1 MVDNITLNVN
11 LKPSAK
17 RKPQEG
23 PLQSGKKRAQ
33 NSMNFDF
40 KFNDE
45 RPKVK
50 ATVLRRKA
58 VSAKVGSKIPS
69 VAASSSVKVP
79 STPSLFSTKPSPK
92 DALSTGDLMF
102 NVTPTKPSAKTANVT
117 PSKPPAKPI
126 LGDDFMLNVT
136 TKPVVIQAKAKPK
149 ITRAERLGKK
159 QKQGKPLGKLSDEQL
174 TRALKSHRKPMN
186 PNQLP
191 RAGDIFR
198 AQIEEERRK
207 KRQEEAG
214 ADPEDTEDEE
224 DAKKGST
231 KDLPGKDKGLTGKRP
246 QKSIADEESAE
257 SGKESAESDGESSP
271 QAAKTEK
278 PSKKPTKAEET
289 STTNR
294 FRTKKVGLFDQSD
307 VEALKQLGQRA
318 VKPVKETIFSGTKI
332 STLGLHPHSIKN
344 LEDLL
349 SIRELTTVQ
358 QKAIPEILQGK
369 DLLVRSQTGSGKTL
383 AYALPLVELLQKQQ
397 PKIQR
402 KDGVLALVIV
412 PTRELVI
419 QTYELVQK
427 LVKPYTWIVPGSLLG
442 GESRKSEKARLR
454 KGINILIG
462 TPGRLVDH
470 LLHTVSFK
478 LTKLQFLILD
488 EADRMQEMGYE
499 RDVKQLVEAI
509 DKQRSECEDKDL
521 PQLQRMLLSATLTPQ
536 VQQLA
541 GLTLKNPL
549 YIDNSD
555 EAASAAI
562 KNKDGYQ
569 KETIEALME
578 LDDGL
583 GEYQEDVT
591 GVLSIPENLQ
601 LSYVVVPPKLRLVT
615 LSSLLAK
622 ELDAS
627 PKEFKAIVFM
637 STTEMVNF
645 HHDMLNEAL
654 TRRVLDEEDEQ
665 EEEDSDEGDT
675 PLLQGL
681 RFFKLHG
688 SMTQT
693 ERQGVFR
700 GFRDCASCVLLATD
714 VVGRGIDVPDVKLVV
729 QYTPAQTTADFVHR
743 VGRTARAGRKGRAV
757 LFLAPSE
764 AQFVRHLE
772 KKRIRIQ
779 QGDMY
784 AYLQTLLPKDDE
796 ARTVQ
801 EAASNL
807 QHKFQTLLEDDR
819 ELRDKSCKAFVSW
832 MKFYSTFPKE
842 LKPIFNV
849 RVAHMGHF
857 AKSFALKE
865 APSKFAAQ
873 HAAPKAAP
881 PTNRLTYTERD
892 PEKIQAQKRAKRR
905 FTTTVSGEVRQQRDG
920 GAKEADHR
928 KPGPQGP
935 RGNGVSRSSFMKSM
949 GKSRTLNM
957 SEFDSGLPAEG
968 PAKRRKQA

>member
-1 MVDNITLNVN
+1 MPFLQI
-11 LKPSAK
+11 
-17 RKPQEG
+17 G
-23 PLQSGKKRAQ
+23 PVVKKRAK
-33 NSMNFDF
+33 NATEFDF
-40 KFNDE
+40 QFNTDK
-45 RPKVK
+45 PKVK
-50 ATVLRRKA
+50 AKALVVRRRA
-58 VSAKVGSKIPS
+58 PTASGPAHPTSTSSAPR
-69 VAASSSVKVP
+69 APPLASPVP
-79 STPSLFSTKPSPK
+79 VVPQAPPKPSN
-92 DALSTGDLMF
+92 T
-102 NVTPTKPSAKTANVT
+102 SA
-117 PSKPPAKPI
+117 S
-126 LGDDFMLNVT
+126 GDDFMLNVIT
-136 TKPVVIQAKAKPK
+136 APVSRTAPAKPK
-149 ITRAERLGKK
+149 PKVTRADRLGKK
-159 QKQGKPLGKLSDEQL
+159 RRVVTKVSEEQL
-174 TRALKSHRKPMN
+174 SQALKRHRLRQN

-191 RAGDIFR
+191 TAGDIFK
-198 AQIEEERRK
+198 QQMEEERR
-207 KRQEEAG
+207 RQRE
-214 ADPEDTEDEE
+214 PEGQKED
-224 DAKKGST
+224 S
-231 KDLPGKDKGLTGKRP
+231 PGKQAEPEKEAKEAE
-246 QKSIADEESAE
+246 QKQ
-257 SGKESAESDGESSP
+257 P
-271 QAAKTEK
+271 
-278 PSKKPTKAEET
+278 PKAPE
-289 STTNR
+289 NR
-294 FRTKKVGLFDQSD
+294 FKTKKIGLFDQSD
-307 VEALKQLGQRA
+307 LQALQQLGQRA

-332 STLGLHPHSIKN
+332 ASLGLHAHAVKN

-358 QKAIPEILQGK
+358 QRAIPPILARQ
-369 DLLVRSQTGSGKTL
+369 DVLVRSQTGSGKTL
-383 AYALPLVELLQKQQ
+383 AYALPLVEILQQQ
-397 PKIQR
+397 VPRVQR

-412 PTRELVI
+412 PTRELVM
-419 QTYELVQK
+419 QTYELVVK

-454 KGINILIG
+454 KGINILVG

-470 LLHTVSFK
+470 LLHTESFK
-478 LTKLQFLILD
+478 LTRLQFLVLD
-488 EADRMQEMGYE
+488 EADRLLELGYE

-509 DKQRSECEDKDL
+509 DKQRAEL
-521 PQLQRMLLSATLTPQ
+521 PEKELPKLQRLLLSATLTSQ

-541 GLTLKNPL
+541 GLTLKEPL

-555 EAASAAI
+555 EAAALAL
-562 KNKDGYQ
+562 KGRDGYQ
-569 KETIEALME
+569 KESIEAQLGVE
-578 LDDGL
+578 EDGL

-601 LSYVVVPPKLRLVT
+601 LSYAVVPPKLRLVV
-615 LSSLLAK
+615 LASLLAK
-622 ELDAS
+622 EVES
-627 PKEFKAIVFM
+627 NPKQFKAIVFM

-665 EEEDSDEGDT
+665 QEDEEDSGEE
-675 PLLQGL
+675 PLLPGL

-700 GFRDCASCVLLATD
+700 GFRDCPSCVLLATD

-729 QYTPAQTTADFVHR
+729 QYTPPQTTADFVHR

-784 AYLQTLLPKDDE
+784 AYLQALLPKDAE
-796 ARTVQ
+796 AKTVQ

-807 QHKFQTLLEDDR
+807 QHKFQSLLEDDR
-819 ELRDKSCKAFVSW
+819 ELHDKSCKAFVSW

-842 LKPIFNV
+842 LKPVFNV

-865 APSKFAAQ
+865 APTKFAAK
-873 HAAPKAAP
+873 HNAPKPAP

-892 PEKIQAQKRAKRR
+892 PEKIQAQKRTKRR
-905 FTTTVSGEVRQQRDG
+905 MFTTTVSGEVRQLQG
-920 GAKEADHR
+920 EGAAPNR
-928 KPGPQGP
+928 RTPAGAGAA
-935 RGNGVSRSSFMKSM
+935 GAGVGSGTGAAPMGRSSFMKSLS
-949 GKSRTLNM
+949 KSRALNM
-957 SEFDSGLPAEG
+957 SEFDSGLPAAG

>member
-1 MVDNITLNVN
+1 
-11 LKPSAK
+11 
-17 RKPQEG
+17 
-23 PLQSGKKRAQ
+23 QSQKAALPAAKKRGAKLQ
-33 NSMNFDF
+33 DLGFQ
-40 KFNDE
+40 FNVE
-45 RPKVK
+45 KPKVK
-50 ATVLRRKA
+50 AIVVRRKA
-58 VSAKVGSKIPS
+58 TNSRPNVTSTSSGSSAKIPQTS
-69 VAASSSVKVP
+69 PEK
-79 STPSLFSTKPSPK
+79 ST
-92 DALSTGDLMF
+92 
-102 NVTPTKPSAKTANVT
+102 NPSADITFNGM
-117 PSKPPAKPI
+117 SAKATSAK
-126 LGDDFMLNVT
+126 DDFMLNVT
-136 TKPVVIQAKAKPK
+136 TTTSNVAPKVKPK
-149 ITRAERLGKK
+149 LLTRAERLSKNK
-159 QKQGKPLGKLSDEQL
+159 RDRKPLVKLSDEQL
-174 TRALKSHRKPMN
+174 KKALKGSRGAIKN

-191 RAGDIFR
+191 RPGDIFR
-198 AQIEEERRK
+198 AQMEEERRQKAKADGVLKETSESPEKPPKDSQTAARGSDK
-207 KRQEEAG
+207 KSG
-214 ADPEDTEDEE
+214 
-224 DAKKGST
+224 
-231 KDLPGKDKGLTGKRP
+231 
-246 QKSIADEESAE
+246 EESQSE
-257 SGKESAESDGESSP
+257 SENSQQKEL
-271 QAAKTEK
+271 
-278 PSKKPTKAEET
+278 KKEET
-289 STTNR
+289 TSINR
-294 FRTKKVGLFDQSD
+294 FRTKKIGLFDQSD

-318 VKPVKETIFSGTKI
+318 VKPVKETIFSGSKI
-332 STLGLHPHSIKN
+332 ETLGLHPHAVKN

-349 SIRELTTVQ
+349 SIKELTTVQ
-358 QKAIPEILQGK
+358 ERAIPHVLAGK
-369 DLLVRSQTGSGKTL
+369 DVLVRSQTGSGKTL
-383 AYALPLVELLQKQQ
+383 AYALPLVEMLQKKS

-470 LLHTVSFK
+470 LLHTANFK
-478 LTKLQFLILD
+478 LPKLQFLILD
-488 EADRMQEMGYE
+488 EADRLLELGYE

-509 DKQRSECEDKDL
+509 DKQRAEEKDV
-521 PQLQRMLLSATLTPQ
+521 PQLQRMLLSATLTSQ

-541 GLTLKNPL
+541 GLTLRNPL

-555 EAASAAI
+555 EAASAAL
-562 KNKDGYQ
+562 KSKDGYH
-569 KETIEALME
+569 KESIEAQLE
-578 LDDGL
+578 VDDDDGL

-591 GVLSIPENLQ
+591 GVLSIPENLH
-601 LSYVVVPPKLRLVT
+601 LSYVVVPPKLRLVA

-622 ELDAS
+622 EMDAS
-627 PKEFKAIVFM
+627 PKHFKAIVFM

-654 TRRVLDEEDEQ
+654 TKRVLDDEDEQ
-665 EEEDSDEGDT
+665 NDEASDDDGDT

-700 GFRDCASCVLLATD
+700 GFQSCDSCVLLATD
-714 VVGRGIDVPDVKLVV
+714 VVGRGIDVPDIKLVL
-729 QYTPAQTTADFVHR
+729 QYTPPQTTADFVHR

-764 AQFVRHLE
+764 AQYVRHLE

-784 AYLQTLLPKDDE
+784 AYLQTLLPKDEE

-807 QHKFQTLLEDDR
+807 QHKFQSLLEDDK
-819 ELRDKSCKAFVSW
+819 ELHDKSCKAFVSW

-849 RVAHMGHF
+849 RIAHMGHF

-865 APSKFAAQ
+865 APSKFAAK

-892 PEKIQAQKRAKRR
+892 PEKVQAQKRTKRR
-905 FTTTVSGEVRQQRDG
+905 MFTTTVSGDVRQMQQQREGLAPGRSAGGSG
-920 GAKEADHR
+920 GASASL
-928 KPGPQGP
+928 GG
-935 RGNGVSRSSFMKSM
+935 RSSFLKSLS
-949 GKSRTLNM
+949 KSRALHT
-957 SEFDSGLPAEG
+957 SEFDSGLPAVG
-968 PAKRRKQA
+968 PAKRRKVA

>member
-1 MVDNITLNVN
+1 MVENISLNVTV
-11 LKPSAK
+11 KPSA
-17 RKPQEG
+17 RKKQQMSPA
-23 PLQSGKKRAQ
+23 QSVKKRAQ
-33 NSMNFDF
+33 KSQDFDF
-40 KFNDE
+40 QFNVDK
-45 RPKVK
+45 PKVK
-50 ATVLRRKA
+50 AIVVRKRA
-58 VSAKVGSKIPS
+58 PPSKVESTSSSVPNATKSSTPS
-69 VAASSSVKVP
+69 VSSSKSAVPTLAASSKATASN
-79 STPSLFSTKPSPK
+79 
-92 DALSTGDLMF
+92 DDLMF
-102 NVTPTKPSAKTANVT
+102 NVGPTKPSVKSV
-117 PSKPPAKPI
+117 

-136 TKPVVIQAKAKPK
+136 TKPVVAQKAKPK

-159 QKQGKPLGKLSDEQL
+159 QRQGKPLTKLSEEQL
-174 TRALKSHRKPMN
+174 TRALKSHKKPKN

-191 RAGDIFR
+191 TPGDLFR
-198 AQIEEERRK
+198 AQLEEERRQK
-207 KRQEEAG
+207 SREEGG
-214 ADPEDTEDEE
+214 ADQEASADEK
-224 DAKKGST
+224 DAKDSSGGGFPRGKPGSV
-231 KDLPGKDKGLTGKRP
+231 GKQS
-246 QKSIADEESAE
+246 QKSSDIEESGEESAT
-257 SGKESAESDGESSP
+257 SDKEPDETSAQSPAQGGEP
-271 QAAKTEK
+271 KQAT
-278 PSKKPTKAEET
+278 KKPPKAEET
-289 STTNR
+289 SSTNR
-294 FRTKKVGLFDQSD
+294 FRTKKIGLFDQSD

-318 VKPVKETIFSGTKI
+318 VKPVKETIFTGSKI
-332 STLGLHPHSIKN
+332 STLGLHPHAVKN

-349 SIRELTTVQ
+349 SIRELTSVQ
-358 QKAIPEILQGK
+358 QKTIPQVLQGK
-369 DLLVRSQTGSGKTL
+369 DVLVRSQTGSGKTL

-397 PKIQR
+397 PRIKR
-402 KDGVLALVIV
+402 NDGVLALVIV
-412 PTRELVI
+412 PTRELVM
-419 QTYELVQK
+419 QTYELIQK

-470 LLHTVSFK
+470 LLHTASFK

-488 EADRMQEMGYE
+488 EADRLLELGYE

-509 DKQRSECEDKDL
+509 DKQRAECENKDL
-521 PQLQRMLLSATLTPQ
+521 PQLQRMLLSATLTSQ

-541 GLTLKNPL
+541 GLTLKDPL

-555 EAASAAI
+555 EAASAAL
-562 KNKDGYQ
+562 KSKDGYQ
-569 KETIEALME
+569 KETIEALLE
-578 LDDGL
+578 VDDGL

-601 LSYVVVPPKLRLVT
+601 LSYVVVPPKLRLVA

-622 ELDAS
+622 EVDAS
-627 PKEFKAIVFM
+627 PKQFKAIVFM

-654 TRRVLDEEDEQ
+654 TRRVLDEDDEQ
-665 EEEDSDEGDT
+665 EKGDSDDDGDI

-700 GFRDCASCVLLATD
+700 GFRECASCVLLATD
-714 VVGRGIDVPDVKLVV
+714 VVGRGIDVPDIKLVV
-729 QYTPAQTTADFVHR
+729 QYTPPQTTADFVHR

-819 ELRDKSCKAFVSW
+819 ELHDKSCKAFVSW

-849 RVAHMGHF
+849 RIAHMGHF

-865 APSKFAAQ
+865 APSKFAAK

-905 FTTTVSGEVRQQRDG
+905 FTTTVSGEVRQLQQRDG
-920 GAKEADHR
+920 GAQ
-928 KPGPQGP
+928 KPGAPPSKG
-935 RGNGVSRSSFMKSM
+935 GFMGGGVGRSSFMKSL
-949 GKSRTLNM
+949 GKSRALNM
-957 SEFDSGLPAEG
+957 SEFDSGLSPEG
-968 PAKRRKQA
+968 AAKRRKQS

>member
-11 LKPSAK
+11 SRPAAQKKQQPV
-17 RKPQEG
+17 
-23 PLQSGKKRAQ
+23 QSVKKRVQ
-33 NSMNFDF
+33 KSQDFDF
-40 KFNDE
+40 QFDVEK
-45 RPKVK
+45 PKVK
-50 ATVLRRKA
+50 AIVVRRRA
-58 VSAKVGSKIPS
+58 ATTKVAPTNAGPLNATNSTASSSSTGKVPSSPS
-69 VAASSSVKVP
+69 VAAPKSTISS
-79 STPSLFSTKPSPK
+79 
-92 DALSTGDLMF
+92 GDLMF
-102 NVTPTKPSAKTANVT
+102 NAS
-117 PSKPPAKPI
+117 PSKAPAKSSI

-136 TKPVVIQAKAKPK
+136 TKPVVTTQKAKPK

-159 QKQGKPLGKLSDEQL
+159 QRQGKPVLKLSDEQL
-174 TRALKSHRKPMN
+174 TRALKNHRKPKN
-186 PNQLP
+186 PNQMP

-198 AQIEEERRK
+198 AQMDEERRNK
-207 KRQEEAG
+207 RRQEAGEDQEASEKEEN
-214 ADPEDTEDEE
+214 AKDRSTE
-224 DAKKGST
+224 GPT
-231 KDLPGKDKGLTGKRP
+231 KDLAK
-246 QKSIADEESAE
+246 ESAE
-257 SGKESAESDGESSP
+257 SGEE
-271 QAAKTEK
+271 AAKEASEK
-278 PSKKPTKAEET
+278 PQPTKEDTKKTLQTPSKAGET
-289 STTNR
+289 ATQNR
-294 FRTKKVGLFDQSD
+294 FRTKKIGLFDQSD

-318 VKPVKETIFSGTKI
+318 VKPVKETIFTGSKI
-332 STLGLHPHSIKN
+332 STLGLHPHAVKN

-349 SIRELTTVQ
+349 GIRELTSVQ
-358 QKAIPEILQGK
+358 QKTIPEVLLGK
-369 DLLVRSQTGSGKTL
+369 DVLVRSQTGSGKTL

-397 PKIQR
+397 PRVQR

-454 KGINILIG
+454 KGINVLVG

-470 LLHTVSFK
+470 LLHTANFK

-488 EADRMQEMGYE
+488 EADRLLELGYE

-509 DKQRSECEDKDL
+509 DKQRAECEDKEHL
-521 PQLQRMLLSATLTPQ
+521 AQLQRMLLSATLTSQ

-541 GLTLKNPL
+541 GLTLRNPL

-555 EAASAAI
+555 EAASAAL
-562 KNKDGYQ
+562 KSKDGYQ
-569 KETIEALME
+569 KETIEALLAVE
-578 LDDGL
+578 DDGL

-591 GVLSIPENLQ
+591 GVLSIPDNLQ
-601 LSYVVVPPKLRLVT
+601 LSYVVVPPKLRLVA
-615 LSSLLAK
+615 LSALLAK
-622 ELDAS
+622 EVDAS

-654 TRRVLDEEDEQ
+654 TRRVLDEEDDQ
-665 EEEDSDEGDT
+665 EAEDSDGDADT

-700 GFRDCASCVLLATD
+700 GFRECPSCVLLATD
-714 VVGRGIDVPDVKLVV
+714 VVGRGIDVPDIKLVV
-729 QYTPAQTTADFVHR
+729 QYTPPQTTADFVHR
-743 VGRTARAGRKGRAV
+743 VGRTARAGRRGRAV

-819 ELRDKSCKAFVSW
+819 ELHDKSCKAFVSW

-849 RVAHMGHF
+849 RIAHMGHF

-905 FTTTVSGEVRQQRDG
+905 FTTTVSGEVRQLQQRDG
-920 GAKEADHR
+920 GAGAPEVDRR
-928 KPGPQGP
+928 KPGPQGS
-935 RGNGVSRSSFMKSM
+935 RGGFVGGGVGRSSFMKSLS
-949 GKSRTLNM
+949 KSRTLNI
-957 SEFDSGLPAEG
+957 SEFDSGLPAVG
-968 PAKRRKQA
+968 PAKRLKQA

>member
-1 MVDNITLNVN
+1 MVENISLNVTV
-11 LKPSAK
+11 KPSA
-17 RKPQEG
+17 RKNQQMSPA
-23 PLQSGKKRAQ
+23 QSVKKRAQ
-33 NSMNFDF
+33 KSQDFDF
-40 KFNDE
+40 QFNVDK
-45 RPKVK
+45 PKVK
-50 ATVLRRKA
+50 AIVVRKRA
-58 VSAKVGSKIPS
+58 PPSKVESTSSSVSNATKSSTPS
-69 VAASSSVKVP
+69 VSSSKSALHTLAASSKATASN
-79 STPSLFSTKPSPK
+79 
-92 DALSTGDLMF
+92 DDLMF
-102 NVTPTKPSAKTANVT
+102 NVSPTKPSAKSV
-117 PSKPPAKPI
+117 

-136 TKPVVIQAKAKPK
+136 TKPAVAQKAKPK

-159 QKQGKPLGKLSDEQL
+159 QKQGKPLTKLSEEQL
-174 TRALKSHRKPMN
+174 TRALKSHKKPKN

-191 RAGDIFR
+191 TPGDLFR
-198 AQIEEERRK
+198 AQLEEERRQK
-207 KRQEEAG
+207 SREEGG
-214 ADPEDTEDEE
+214 ADQEASADEK
-224 DAKKGST
+224 DAKDSSGGGF
-231 KDLPGKDKGLTGKRP
+231 PRGKPSSVGKQS
-246 QKSIADEESAE
+246 QKSSDIEESGEESATSDKEPDE
-257 SGKESAESDGESSP
+257 STEQSP
-271 QAAKTEK
+271 
-278 PSKKPTKAEET
+278 
-289 STTNR
+289 
-294 FRTKKVGLFDQSD
+294 RT
-307 VEALKQLGQRA
+307 
-318 VKPVKETIFSGTKI
+318 
-332 STLGLHPHSIKN
+332 
-344 LEDLL
+344 
-349 SIRELTTVQ
+349 
-358 QKAIPEILQGK
+358 
-369 DLLVRSQTGSGKTL
+369 
-383 AYALPLVELLQKQQ
+383 
-397 PKIQR
+397 
-402 KDGVLALVIV
+402 DGVRALVIV
-412 PTRELVI
+412 PTRELVM
-419 QTYELVQK
+419 QTYELIQK

-470 LLHTVSFK
+470 LLHTASFK

-488 EADRMQEMGYE
+488 EADRLLELGYE

-509 DKQRSECEDKDL
+509 DKQRAECENKDL
-521 PQLQRMLLSATLTPQ
+521 PQLQRMLLSATLTSQ

-541 GLTLKNPL
+541 GLTLKDPL

-555 EAASAAI
+555 EAASAAL
-562 KNKDGYQ
+562 KSKDGYQ
-569 KETIEALME
+569 KETIEALLE
-578 LDDGL
+578 VDDGL

-591 GVLSIPENLQ
+591 GVLSILENLQ
-601 LSYVVVPPKLRLVT
+601 LSYVVVPPTLRLVA

-622 ELDAS
+622 EVDAS
-627 PKEFKAIVFM
+627 PKQFKAIVFM

-654 TRRVLDEEDEQ
+654 TRRVLDEDDEQ
-665 EEEDSDEGDT
+665 EKGDSDDDGDI

-714 VVGRGIDVPDVKLVV
+714 VVGRGIDVPDIKLVV
-729 QYTPAQTTADFVHR
+729 QYTPPQTTADFVHR

-819 ELRDKSCKAFVSW
+819 ELHDKSCKAFVSW

-849 RVAHMGHF
+849 RIAHMGHF

-865 APSKFAAQ
+865 APSKFAAK

-892 PEKIQAQKRAKRR
+892 PEKIQAEKRAKRR
-905 FTTTVSGEVRQQRDG
+905 FTTTVSGEVRQLQMRDG
-920 GAKEADHR
+920 GAQ
-928 KPGPQGP
+928 KPGAPPSKG
-935 RGNGVSRSSFMKSM
+935 GFMGGGVGRSSFMKSL
-949 GKSRTLNM
+949 GKSRALNM
-957 SEFDSGLPAEG
+957 SEFDSGLPPEG
-968 PAKRRKQA
+968 AAKRRKQS

>member
-1 MVDNITLNVN
+1 QQG
-11 LKPSAK
+11 PSKAV
-17 RKPQEG
+17 
-23 PLQSGKKRAQ
+23 KKRGQ
-33 NSMNFDF
+33 KSQNFDF
-40 KFNDE
+40 QFNVE
-45 RPKVK
+45 KPKVK
-50 ATVLRRKA
+50 AIVVRRRA
-58 VSAKVGSKIPS
+58 VSTKVGATSSAASNATNPPNQVPS
-69 VAASSSVKVP
+69 VPTANSSV
-79 STPSLFSTKPSPK
+79 STARK
-92 DALSTGDLMF
+92 DDISSEDLMF
-102 NVTPTKPSAKTANVT
+102 NIT
-117 PSKPPAKPI
+117 PSKPAVKSTT
-126 LGDDFMLNVT
+126 GDDFMLNVT
-136 TKPVVIQAKAKPK
+136 TKPVVIQKAKPK

-159 QKQGKPLGKLSDEQL
+159 QRQGKPLAKLSDEQL
-174 TRALKSHRKPMN
+174 TKALKNHRKPQN
-186 PNQLP
+186 PNQMP

-198 AQIEEERRK
+198 AQMEEERRQ
-207 KRQEEAG
+207 KRREEAG
-214 ADPEDTEDEE
+214 EDDEPGKPRASAE
-224 DAKKGST
+224 KHTSAKKTTSSGEESP
-231 KDLPGKDKGLTGKRP
+231 DSDE
-246 QKSIADEESAE
+246 KSYKSGEESAE
-257 SGKESAESDGESSP
+257 SDEETPAAAAAEP
-271 QAAKTEK
+271 QKA
-278 PSKKPTKAEET
+278 SKKPSET
-289 STTNR
+289 PATNR
-294 FRTKKVGLFDQSD
+294 FRTKKIGLFDQSD

-318 VKPVKETIFSGTKI
+318 VKPVKETIFTGSKI
-332 STLGLHPHSIKN
+332 STLGLHPHAVKN

-349 SIRELTTVQ
+349 SIRELTSVQ
-358 QKAIPEILQGK
+358 QKAIPEVLLGK
-369 DLLVRSQTGSGKTL
+369 DVLVRSQTGSGKTL

-397 PKIQR
+397 PRIQR

-412 PTRELVI
+412 PTRELVM
-419 QTYELVQK
+419 QTYELIVK

-470 LLHTVSFK
+470 LLHTASFK

-488 EADRMQEMGYE
+488 EADRLLELGYE

-509 DKQRSECEDKDL
+509 DKQRAECEDKDL
-521 PQLQRMLLSATLTPQ
+521 AQLQRMLLSATLTSQ

-555 EAASAAI
+555 EAASLAL
-562 KNKDGYQ
+562 KTKDGYQ
-569 KETIEALME
+569 KETIEALLE
-578 LDDGL
+578 VEDDGL

-601 LSYVVVPPKLRLVT
+601 LSYVVVPPKLRLVA

-627 PKEFKAIVFM
+627 PKQFKAIVFM

-665 EEEDSDEGDT
+665 EEADSEGDGET

-714 VVGRGIDVPDVKLVV
+714 VVGRGIDVPDIKLVV
-729 QYTPAQTTADFVHR
+729 QYTPPQTTADFVHR

-819 ELRDKSCKAFVSW
+819 ELHDKSCKAFVSW

-849 RVAHMGHF
+849 RIAHMGHF

-905 FTTTVSGEVRQQRDG
+905 FTTTVSGEVRQLQQRDG
-920 GAKEADHR
+920 GGAQA
-928 KPGPQGP
+928 KPGAPGSRGGFQG
-935 RGNGVSRSSFMKSM
+935 GGVGRSSFMKSL
-949 GKSRTLNM
+949 GKSRALNM

>member
-1 MVDNITLNVN
+1 MVDNLTLNIN
-11 LKPSAK
+11 TKPAAK
-17 RKPQEG
+17 KKQQNG
-23 PLQSGKKRAQ
+23 PPIQKRAAA
-33 NSMNFDF
+33 SEVFDF
-40 KFNDE
+40 QFNVDK
-45 RPKVK
+45 PKVK
-50 ATVLRRKA
+50 AIVLRRKVTKPA
-58 VSAKVGSKIPS
+58 ATTPS
-69 VAASSSVKVP
+69 VRAPV
-79 STPSLFSTKPSPK
+79 TPSP
-92 DALSTGDLMF
+92 A
-102 NVTPTKPSAKTANVT
+102 PTAAPTFSAKTAAGAST
-117 PSKPPAKPI
+117 S
-126 LGDDFMLNVT
+126 GDDFMLNVT
-136 TKPVVIQAKAKPK
+136 NQPVAKSVAAKPKPK
-149 ITRAERLGKK
+149 ITRAERLGRK
-159 QKQGKPLGKLSDEQL
+159 QRNQSRVVTKLSDEQL
-174 TRALKSHRKPMN
+174 SKALKNHRRAVN
-186 PNQLP
+186 PNQMP
-191 RAGDIFR
+191 RAGDIFK
-198 AQIEEERRK
+198 QQMEEERRREK
-207 KRQEEAG
+207 GEPETTEKDADEAK
-214 ADPEDTEDEE
+214 E
-224 DAKKGST
+224 T
-231 KDLPGKDKGLTGKRP
+231 KQRP
-246 QKSIADEESAE
+246 NKEPSNDEESHSEAE
-257 SGKESAESDGESSP
+257 E
-271 QAAKTEK
+271 QA
-278 PSKKPTKAEET
+278 PKPTPPKQDNKKSEI
-289 STTNR
+289 NR
-294 FRTKKVGLFDQSD
+294 FRTKKIGLFDQSD

-318 VKPVKETIFSGTKI
+318 VKPVKETIFTGAKI
-332 STLGLHPHSIKN
+332 ASLGLHAHAVKN

-358 QKAIPEILQGK
+358 QKAIPPILERK
-369 DLLVRSQTGSGKTL
+369 DVLVRSQTGSGKTL
-383 AYALPLVELLQKQQ
+383 AYALPLVEILQKQQ
-397 PKIQR
+397 PRIQR

-412 PTRELVI
+412 PTRELVM
-419 QTYELVQK
+419 QTYELLQK

-454 KGINILIG
+454 KGINILVG

-470 LLHTVSFK
+470 LLHTASFR
-478 LTKLQFLILD
+478 LTRLQFLVLD
-488 EADRMQEMGYE
+488 EADRLLELGYE

-509 DKQRSECEDKDL
+509 DKQRSEAEQKDL
-521 PQLQRMLLSATLTPQ
+521 PQLQRLLLSATLTSQ

-541 GLTLKNPL
+541 GLTLKDPL

-555 EAASAAI
+555 EAASLAL
-562 KNKDGYQ
+562 KSKDGYQ
-569 KETIEALME
+569 KESIEAQLGVE
-578 LDDGL
+578 EDGL

-601 LSYVVVPPKLRLVT
+601 LSYVVVPPKLRLVA

-622 ELDAS
+622 EVEAS
-627 PKEFKAIVFM
+627 PKQFKAIVFM

-654 TRRVLDEEDEQ
+654 TRRVLDEEDEKDD
-665 EEEDSDEGDT
+665 EEEDDGEE
-675 PLLQGL
+675 PLLPGL

-729 QYTPAQTTADFVHR
+729 QYTPPQTTADFVHR

-764 AQFVRHLE
+764 SQFVRHLE

-784 AYLQTLLPKDDE
+784 AYLQALLPKDEE
-796 ARTVQ
+796 AKTVQ

-807 QHKFQTLLEDDR
+807 QHKFQSLLEDDR
-819 ELRDKSCKAFVSW
+819 ELHDKSCKAFVSW

-849 RVAHMGHF
+849 RIAHMGHF

-865 APSKFAAQ
+865 APTKFAAK

-892 PEKIQAQKRAKRR
+892 PEKIQAQKKAKRR
-905 FTTTVSGEVRQQRDG
+905 MFTTTVSGEVRQLQQREG
-920 GAKEADHR
+920 PAPEGR
-928 KPGPQGP
+928 KPGGGP
-935 RGNGVSRSSFMKSM
+935 GAPVGGGGGPVGRSSFMKSLS
-949 GKSRTLNM
+949 KSRALNM
-957 SEFDSGLPAEG
+957 SEFDSGLPAAG